1 METKKSTINFDSIDV
16 ENNKYKEVKLNELLS
31 KQLKKDLNIKWT
43 YNSTGIEGNSY
54 TLNQTRILLAEGI
67 TIGGKRLVEHLEI
80 IGHSEAIEY
89 LEDII
94 ENNVE
99 LTEREI
105 KNIHSLVTKDIEN
118 VNSGAYRN
126 NAVYISGSKH
136 IPPQPYL
143 VSEKMEELMLWYNNE
158 SKNIHPIERA
168 AILHGEFVSIHPFI
182 DGNGRTARL
191 LLNFELMK
199 NNYPAI
205 IIEIEERE
213 KYFDALEVGNLSGNW
228 DKFTEFVREK
238 CEERIDYMN
247 EFKISEL
254 KSTLIISHRMYI
266 TKLADKIIL
275 LENGE
280 LVEEGS
286 FEDLIKLKKEFYSM
300 YKIQSDSYSMS
311 VE

>member
-118 VNSGAYRN
+118 VNSGVYRN

-254 KSTLIISHRMYI
+254 KSRKWNKFKERLQDSDEEISEIVEDMKDDFTEHEIELLLSETGRDND
-266 TKLADKIIL
+266 TKTK
-275 LENGE
+275 
-280 LVEEGS
+280 V
-286 FEDLIKLKKEFYSM
+286 K
-300 YKIQSDSYSMS
+300 
-311 VE
+311 

>member
-16 ENNKYKEVKLNELLS
+16 ENNKYKEGKLNELLS

-254 KSTLIISHRMYI
+254 KSRKWNKFKERLQDSDEEISEIVEDMKDDFTEHEIELLLSETGRDND
-266 TKLADKIIL
+266 TKTK
-275 LENGE
+275 
-280 LVEEGS
+280 V
-286 FEDLIKLKKEFYSM
+286 K
-300 YKIQSDSYSMS
+300 
-311 VE
+311 

>member
-247 EFKISEL
+247 EFKISDL
-254 KSTLIISHRMYI
+254 KSRKWNKFKERLQDSDEEISEIVEDMKDDFTEHEIELLLSETGRDND
-266 TKLADKIIL
+266 TKTK
-275 LENGE
+275 
-280 LVEEGS
+280 V
-286 FEDLIKLKKEFYSM
+286 K
-300 YKIQSDSYSMS
+300 
-311 VE
+311 

>member
-31 KQLKKDLNIKWT
+31 KHLKKDLNIKWT

-254 KSTLIISHRMYI
+254 KSRKWNKFKERLQDSDEEISEIVEDMKDDFTEHEIELLLSETGRDND
-266 TKLADKIIL
+266 TKTK
-275 LENGE
+275 
-280 LVEEGS
+280 V
-286 FEDLIKLKKEFYSM
+286 K
-300 YKIQSDSYSMS
+300 
-311 VE
+311 

>member
-89 LEDII
+89 LEDTI

-143 VSEKMEELMLWYNNE
+143 VSEKMEELMFWYNNE
-158 SKNIHPIERA
+158 SKNIHPVEKA

-228 DKFTEFVREK
+228 DKFTDFIKEK

-254 KSTLIISHRMYI
+254 KSRKWNKFKERLQDSDEEISEIVEDMKDDFTEHQIELLLSEYGRDNE
-266 TKLADKIIL
+266 TK
-275 LENGE
+275 
-280 LVEEGS
+280 
-286 FEDLIKLKKEFYSM
+286 IK
-300 YKIQSDSYSMS
+300 
-311 VE
+311 

>member
-89 LEDII
+89 LEYII

-254 KSTLIISHRMYI
+254 KSRKWNKFKERLQDSDEEISEIVEDMKDDFTEHEIELLLSETGRDND
-266 TKLADKIIL
+266 TKTK
-275 LENGE
+275 
-280 LVEEGS
+280 V
-286 FEDLIKLKKEFYSM
+286 K
-300 YKIQSDSYSMS
+300 
-311 VE
+311 

>member
-254 KSTLIISHRMYI
+254 KSRKWNKFKERFQDSDEEISEIVEDMKDDFTEHEIELLLSETGRDND
-266 TKLADKIIL
+266 TKTK
-275 LENGE
+275 
-280 LVEEGS
+280 V
-286 FEDLIKLKKEFYSM
+286 K
-300 YKIQSDSYSMS
+300 
-311 VE
+311 

>member
-89 LEDII
+89 LEDTI

-254 KSTLIISHRMYI
+254 KSRKWNKFKERLQDSDEEISEIVEDMKDDFTEHEIELLLSETGRDND
-266 TKLADKIIL
+266 TKTK
-275 LENGE
+275 
-280 LVEEGS
+280 V
-286 FEDLIKLKKEFYSM
+286 K
-300 YKIQSDSYSMS
+300 
-311 VE
+311 

>member
-67 TIGGKRLVEHLEI
+67 TIGGKRLVEHLEV

-254 KSTLIISHRMYI
+254 KSRKWNKFKERLQDSDEEISEIVEDMKDDFTEHEIELLLSETGRDND
-266 TKLADKIIL
+266 TKTK
-275 LENGE
+275 
-280 LVEEGS
+280 V
-286 FEDLIKLKKEFYSM
+286 K
-300 YKIQSDSYSMS
+300 
-311 VE
+311 

>member
-43 YNSTGIEGNSY
+43 HNSTGIEGNSY

-254 KSTLIISHRMYI
+254 KSRKWNKFKERLQDSDEEISEIVEDMKDDFTEHEIELLLSETGRDND
-266 TKLADKIIL
+266 TKTK
-275 LENGE
+275 
-280 LVEEGS
+280 V
-286 FEDLIKLKKEFYSM
+286 K
-300 YKIQSDSYSMS
+300 
-311 VE
+311 

>member
-1 METKKSTINFDSIDV
+1 MKKSTINFDTIDIK
-16 ENNKYKEVKLNELLS
+16 NNKYKEIKLNPLLI
-31 KQLKKDLNIKWT
+31 KQLKMDLNIKWT

-254 KSTLIISHRMYI
+254 KSRKWNKFKERLQDSDEEISEIVEDMKDDFTEHEIELLLSETGRDND
-266 TKLADKIIL
+266 TKTK
-275 LENGE
+275 
-280 LVEEGS
+280 V
-286 FEDLIKLKKEFYSM
+286 K
-300 YKIQSDSYSMS
+300 
-311 VE
+311 

>member
-213 KYFDALEVGNLSGNW
+213 KYFDAIEVGNLSGNW

-254 KSTLIISHRMYI
+254 KSRKWNKFKERLQDSDEEISEIVEDMKDDFTEHEIELLLSETGRDND
-266 TKLADKIIL
+266 TKTK
-275 LENGE
+275 
-280 LVEEGS
+280 V
-286 FEDLIKLKKEFYSM
+286 K
-300 YKIQSDSYSMS
+300 
-311 VE
+311 

>member
-143 VSEKMEELMLWYNNE
+143 FSEKMEELMLWYNNE

-254 KSTLIISHRMYI
+254 KSRKWNKFKERFQDSDEEISEIVEDMKDDFTEHEIELLLSETGRDND
-266 TKLADKIIL
+266 TKTK
-275 LENGE
+275 
-280 LVEEGS
+280 VR
-286 FEDLIKLKKEFYSM
+286 
-300 YKIQSDSYSMS
+300 
-311 VE
+311 

>member
-254 KSTLIISHRMYI
+254 KSRKWNKFKERLQDSDEEISEIVEDMKDDLTEHEIELLLSETGRDND
-266 TKLADKIIL
+266 TKTK
-275 LENGE
+275 
-280 LVEEGS
+280 V
-286 FEDLIKLKKEFYSM
+286 K
-300 YKIQSDSYSMS
+300 
-311 VE
+311 

>member
-105 KNIHSLVTKDIEN
+105 KNTHSLVTKDIEN

-254 KSTLIISHRMYI
+254 KSRKWNKFKERLQDSDEEISEIVEDMKDDFTEHEIELLLSETGRDND
-266 TKLADKIIL
+266 TKTK
-275 LENGE
+275 
-280 LVEEGS
+280 V
-286 FEDLIKLKKEFYSM
+286 K
-300 YKIQSDSYSMS
+300 
-311 VE
+311 

>member
-43 YNSTGIEGNSY
+43 YNSTGIEGKSY

-254 KSTLIISHRMYI
+254 KSRKWNKFKERLQDSDEEISEIVEDMKDDFTEHEIELLLSETGRDND
-266 TKLADKIIL
+266 TKTK
-275 LENGE
+275 
-280 LVEEGS
+280 V
-286 FEDLIKLKKEFYSM
+286 K
-300 YKIQSDSYSMS
+300 
-311 VE
+311 

>member
-105 KNIHSLVTKDIEN
+105 KNIHSLVTKDICCL
-118 VNSGAYRN
+118 YKRIKT
-126 NAVYISGSKH
+126 Y
-136 IPPQPYL
+136 PTT
-143 VSEKMEELMLWYNNE
+143 
-158 SKNIHPIERA
+158 
-168 AILHGEFVSIHPFI
+168 AIFGLRK
-182 DGNGRTARL
+182 NGRI
-191 LLNFELMK
+191 N
-199 NNYPAI
+199 
-205 IIEIEERE
+205 
-213 KYFDALEVGNLSGNW
+213 ALV
-228 DKFTEFVREK
+228 
-238 CEERIDYMN
+238 
-247 EFKISEL
+247 
-254 KSTLIISHRMYI
+254 
-266 TKLADKIIL
+266 
-275 LENGE
+275 
-280 LVEEGS
+280 
-286 FEDLIKLKKEFYSM
+286 
-300 YKIQSDSYSMS
+300 QQ
-311 VE
+311 

>member
-54 TLNQTRILLAEGI
+54 TLNQTRVLLADGI

-254 KSTLIISHRMYI
+254 KSRKWNKFKERLQDSDEEISEIVEDMKDDFTEHEIELLLSETGRDND
-266 TKLADKIIL
+266 TKTK
-275 LENGE
+275 
-280 LVEEGS
+280 V
-286 FEDLIKLKKEFYSM
+286 K
-300 YKIQSDSYSMS
+300 
-311 VE
+311 

>member
-254 KSTLIISHRMYI
+254 KSRKWNKFKERLQDSDEEISEIVEDMKDDFTEHEI
-266 TKLADKIIL
+266 EFLL
-275 LENGE
+275 LETGRDNNTKTK
-280 LVEEGS
+280 VR
-286 FEDLIKLKKEFYSM
+286 
-300 YKIQSDSYSMS
+300 
-311 VE
+311 

>member
-254 KSTLIISHRMYI
+254 KSRKWNKFKERLQDSDEEISEIVEDMKDDFTEHEI
-266 TKLADKIIL
+266 EFLL
-275 LENGE
+275 LETGRDNDTKTK
-280 LVEEGS
+280 V
-286 FEDLIKLKKEFYSM
+286 K
-300 YKIQSDSYSMS
+300 
-311 VE
+311 

>member
-254 KSTLIISHRMYI
+254 KSRKWNKFKERLQDSDEEISEIVEDMKDDFTEHEIELLLSETGRDNV
-266 TKLADKIIL
+266 TKTK
-275 LENGE
+275 
-280 LVEEGS
+280 V
-286 FEDLIKLKKEFYSM
+286 K
-300 YKIQSDSYSMS
+300 
-311 VE
+311 

>member
-143 VSEKMEELMLWYNNE
+143 VSEKMEELMLWYNDE

-254 KSTLIISHRMYI
+254 KSRKWNKFKERLQDSDEEISEIVEDMKDDFTEHEIELLLSETGRDND
-266 TKLADKIIL
+266 TKTK
-275 LENGE
+275 
-280 LVEEGS
+280 V
-286 FEDLIKLKKEFYSM
+286 K
-300 YKIQSDSYSMS
+300 
-311 VE
+311 

>member
-254 KSTLIISHRMYI
+254 KSRKWNKFKERLQDSDEEISEIVEDMKDDFTEHEIELLLSDTGRDND
-266 TKLADKIIL
+266 TKTK
-275 LENGE
+275 
-280 LVEEGS
+280 V
-286 FEDLIKLKKEFYSM
+286 K
-300 YKIQSDSYSMS
+300 
-311 VE
+311 

>member
-31 KQLKKDLNIKWT
+31 TQLKKDLNIKWT

-54 TLNQTRILLAEGI
+54 TLNHTRILLAEDI

-254 KSTLIISHRMYI
+254 KSRKWNKFKERLQDSDEEISEIVEDMKDDFTEHEIELLLSETGRDND
-266 TKLADKIIL
+266 TKTK
-275 LENGE
+275 
-280 LVEEGS
+280 V
-286 FEDLIKLKKEFYSM
+286 K
-300 YKIQSDSYSMS
+300 
-311 VE
+311 

>member
-254 KSTLIISHRMYI
+254 KSRKWNNFKERLQDKDEEIEEIVEDMKDDFTEHEIELLLSETGRDND
-266 TKLADKIIL
+266 TKTK
-275 LENGE
+275 
-280 LVEEGS
+280 VR
-286 FEDLIKLKKEFYSM
+286 
-300 YKIQSDSYSMS
+300 
-311 VE
+311 

>member
-16 ENNKYKEVKLNELLS
+16 ENNKSKEVKLNELLS

-254 KSTLIISHRMYI
+254 KSRKWNKFKERLQDSDEEISEIVEDMKDDFTEHEIELLLSETGRDND
-266 TKLADKIIL
+266 TKTK
-275 LENGE
+275 
-280 LVEEGS
+280 V
-286 FEDLIKLKKEFYSM
+286 K
-300 YKIQSDSYSMS
+300 
-311 VE
+311 

>member
-16 ENNKYKEVKLNELLS
+16 ENNKYKEVKLNVLLS

-254 KSTLIISHRMYI
+254 KSRKWNKFKERLQDSDEEISEIVEDMKDDFTEHEIELLLSETGRDND
-266 TKLADKIIL
+266 TKTK
-275 LENGE
+275 
-280 LVEEGS
+280 V
-286 FEDLIKLKKEFYSM
+286 K
-300 YKIQSDSYSMS
+300 
-311 VE
+311 

>member
-143 VSEKMEELMLWYNNE
+143 VSEKMEELMLWYNKE

-254 KSTLIISHRMYI
+254 KSRKWNKFKERLQDSDEEISEIVEDMKDDFTEHEIELLLSETGRDND
-266 TKLADKIIL
+266 TKTK
-275 LENGE
+275 
-280 LVEEGS
+280 V
-286 FEDLIKLKKEFYSM
+286 K
-300 YKIQSDSYSMS
+300 
-311 VE
+311 

>member
-16 ENNKYKEVKLNELLS
+16 ENNKYKEVKLNEWLP
-31 KQLKKDLNIKWT
+31 KQLKIDLNIKWT

-254 KSTLIISHRMYI
+254 KSRKWNKFKERLQDSDEEISEIVEDMKDDFTEHEIELLLSETGRDND
-266 TKLADKIIL
+266 TKTK
-275 LENGE
+275 
-280 LVEEGS
+280 V
-286 FEDLIKLKKEFYSM
+286 K
-300 YKIQSDSYSMS
+300 
-311 VE
+311 